1 MVRESKTRIHE
12 GRYHMAIVNVDE
24 NNFEEQI
31 LQAGETTLVDFYADW
46 CSHCRTIAPMLD
58 QLSGEKQIRIAKVN
72 VDESPR
78 LAEQYKIMAIP
89 ALLLFQDGKVTGR
102 KTGGVTKGEILEM
115 MQ

>member
-1 MVRESKTRIHE
+1 
-12 GRYHMAIVNVDE
+12 MAIVNVDE

-46 CSHCRTIAPMLD
+46 CSHCRTIAPLLD
-58 QLSGEKQIRIAKVN
+58 QLSGEKQIRIAKIN

-78 LAEQYKIMAIP
+78 LAIP

-102 KTGGVTKGEILEM
+102 KTGGISKGEILEM
-115 MQ
+115 VQ

>member
-46 CSHCRTIAPMLD
+46 CSH
-58 QLSGEKQIRIAKVN
+58 
-72 VDESPR
+72 
-78 LAEQYKIMAIP
+78 
-89 ALLLFQDGKVTGR
+89 
-102 KTGGVTKGEILEM
+102 
-115 MQ
+115 

>member
-1 MVRESKTRIHE
+1 
-12 GRYHMAIVNVDE
+12 MAIVNVDE

-58 QLSGEKQIRIAKVN
+58 QLSSEKQIRIAKVN

-78 LAEQYKIMAIP
+78 LAEQYLSRSWRYRLCCCFRTVK
-89 ALLLFQDGKVTGR
+89 
-102 KTGGVTKGEILEM
+102 
-115 MQ
+115 